1 MHKITSIEITKK
13 WKKKTKKLA
22 VMDYIRPDI
31 ITVAI

>member
-13 WKKKTKKLA
+13 CKKTLA

>member
-13 WKKKTKKLA
+13 MKKKTLA
-22 VMDYIRPDI
+22 VVDYIRPDI